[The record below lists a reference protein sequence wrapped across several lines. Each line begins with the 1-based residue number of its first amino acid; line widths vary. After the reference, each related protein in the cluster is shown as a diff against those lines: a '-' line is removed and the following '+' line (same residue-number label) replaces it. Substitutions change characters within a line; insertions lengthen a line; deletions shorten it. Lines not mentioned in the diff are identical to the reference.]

1 MNVLALLGVCVAVLA
16 VIGLIASL
24 VDWLTTDKR

>member
-1 MNVLALLGVCVAVLA
+1 VNLVLALLGVCVAVLA

-24 VDWLTTDKR
+24 VDWFNN

>member
-1 MNVLALLGVCVAVLA
+1 VNVLALLGICVAVLA

-24 VDWLTTDKR
+24 VDWFNN

>member
-1 MNVLALLGVCVAVLA
+1 MNLVLALLGVCVAVLA

-24 VDWLTTDKR
+24 VDWFNN

>member
-16 VIGLIASL
+16 VIGLIAAL
-24 VDWLTTDKR
+24 VEWLTTDKR